1 MAHPAQRRWYLPV
14 FTVAALVLLPLS
26 VLLLSW
32 QTIDHQIWSH
42 LWETQMPRLLG
53 NTLTLVLGV
62 GVGVTLL
69 GVSLAWLT
77 SLCEFP
83 GRRWLDWALML
94 PFAIPAYVLAFVFVG
109 LLDFSGP
116 VQTLLREWFGTG
128 LRLPRVRS
136 TSGVIIVLVLV
147 FYPYVYLLARTAFL
161 AQGKGLMEAARVLGQ
176 SPWQAFWRVALPMA
190 RPAIGA
196 GVALALMETLADF
209 GAVSVFNFDTFT
221 TAIYKTWYGF
231 FSLSSAAQLASLLL
245 LVVMLVLYGERR
257 ARGASRPSNERP
269 RGKAL
274 YHLRGFKAALASGW
288 CGLVFACAFVIP
300 MLQLVAWFW
309 QRGRFD
315 LDERYAGLI
324 VHTLYLGGMAALI
337 TVSVALVLAFAH
349 RLAPTRA
356 IRSGI
361 SLANVGYALPGSVLA
376 VSIMLAFSYLD
387 RELVIPVSGW
397 LGGAGKP
404 LLLGSLSALL
414 LAYLVRFI
422 AVAYGPLENSLA
434 RIRPSLPEAARSLG
448 VSGPRLFCKVY
459 LPLLLPGT
467 LSAALLVFVDVLK
480 EMPATLL
487 MRPFVTFGK
496 TQVGRDIAHSLCPQG
511 KMSAAIGPPEK
522 LDQCFAMAHERR
534 FDHPNR
540 VPLAAD
546 FHLGPVSSRRRH
558 TRQGNGFA

>member
-1 MAHPAQRRWYLPV
+1 
-14 FTVAALVLLPLS
+14 
-26 VLLLSW
+26 
-32 QTIDHQIWSH
+32 
-42 LWETQMPRLLG
+42 MPRLLG

-62 GVGVTLL
+62 GIGVTCWA
-69 GVSLAWLT
+69 SLAWLT

-109 LLDFSGP
+109 LLDFAGP
-116 VQTLLREWFGTG
+116 VQTLLREWFGSG
-128 LRLPRVRS
+128 MRLPRVRS
-136 TSGVIIVLVLV
+136 TGGVILVLVLV

-257 ARGASRPSNERP
+257 ARRQPGEQRTATGQGAVSPARFQ
-269 RGKAL
+269 G
-274 YHLRGFKAALASGW
+274 AAGHGW

-300 MLQLVAWFW
+300 CCNCWCGSGSAGASIWMSVRRADRAHPVPGRHGSADHR
-309 QRGRFD
+309 QRRAA
-315 LDERYAGLI
+315 AGLRPAPGADPGDPCRGQSGQPG
-324 VHTLYLGGMAALI
+324 LCLARLGAGGVDHAG
-337 TVSVALVLAFAH
+337 VQ
-349 RLAPTRA
+349 
-356 IRSGI
+356 
-361 SLANVGYALPGSVLA
+361 LPGPRTGDSA
-376 VSIMLAFSYLD
+376 V
-387 RELVIPVSGW
+387 RW

-448 VSGPRLFCKVY
+448 VSGPRLFFKVY

-487 MRPFVTFGK
+487 MRPFGWDTLAVRIFEMTSEGEWARASLPAL
-496 TQVGRDIAHSLCPQG
+496 TLVLVGLLPVIGLIRRSAHRNS
-511 KMSAAIGPPEK
+511 
-522 LDQCFAMAHERR
+522 
-534 FDHPNR
+534 
-540 VPLAAD
+540 
-546 FHLGPVSSRRRH
+546 
-558 TRQGNGFA
+558 

>member
-1 MAHPAQRRWYLPV
+1 MAHPAQRRWYPLV
-14 FTVAALVLLPLS
+14 FTIAALVLLPLS
-26 VLLLSW
+26 VLLFSW
-32 QTIDHQIWSH
+32 QTIDHEIWSH

-53 NTLTLVLGV
+53 NTVTLVVGV
-62 GVGVTLL
+62 GLGVTLL

-77 SLCEFP
+77 ALCEFP

-109 LLDFSGP
+109 LLDFAGP
-116 VQTLLREWFGTG
+116 VQTLMREWFGTG
-128 LRLPRVRS
+128 IRFPRVRS
-136 TSGVIIVLVLV
+136 TGGVIIVLVLV

-161 AQGKGLMEAARVLGQ
+161 AQGKGLMEAARILGQ
-176 SPWQAFWRVALPMA
+176 SPWHAFWRVALPMA

-245 LVVMLVLYGERR
+245 LAVMLLLYGEHR
-257 ARGASRPSNERP
+257 ARGASRASNERP
-269 RGKAL
+269 RVKAL
-274 YHLRGFKAALASGW
+274 YQLRGIKALAASAW
-288 CGLVFACAFVIP
+288 CGLVFACAFVVP
-300 MLQLVAWFW
+300 LLQLIVWVW

-315 LDERYAGLI
+315 LDERYTGLI
-324 VHTLYLGGMAALI
+324 LHTLYLGGIAALV
-337 TVSVALVLAFAH
+337 TVSVAMILVFAR

-356 IRSGI
+356 IRSGV
-361 SLANVGYALPGSVLA
+361 SLANIGYALPGSVLA

-387 RELVIPVSGW
+387 RELVVPLSSL

-404 LLLGSLSALL
+404 LLLGSLAALV

-422 AVAYGPLENSLA
+422 AVAYGPLENSLS

-448 VSGPRLFCKVY
+448 VSGPRLFFKIY
-459 LPLLLPGT
+459 LPLLIPGA

-487 MRPFVTFGK
+487 MRPFGWDTLAVRIFEMTSEGEWARAALPAL
-496 TQVGRDIAHSLCPQG
+496 TLVGVGLLPVIGLIRRSARPIA
-511 KMSAAIGPPEK
+511 
-522 LDQCFAMAHERR
+522 
-534 FDHPNR
+534 
-540 VPLAAD
+540 
-546 FHLGPVSSRRRH
+546 
-558 TRQGNGFA
+558 

>member
-1 MAHPAQRRWYLPV
+1 VAAWGKFVADTLPV
-14 FTVAALVLLPLS
+14 EVAGKRQAEAIRMMDRAGWNWVYPVAASALSTAPCCARGSTLFPQSLGPPRPTPLVPLVFAIAALVLLPLS

-32 QTIDHQIWSH
+32 QTIDQQIWSH
-42 LWETQMPRLLG
+42 LWDTQMPRLLG

-109 LLDFSGP
+109 LLDFAGP
-116 VQTLLREWFGTG
+116 VQTLLREWFGSG

-136 TSGVIIVLVLV
+136 TGGVILVLVLV

-257 ARGASRPSNERP
+257 ARRQPGEQRTAAGQGAVSPARAQGVAGDR
-269 RGKAL
+269 
-274 YHLRGFKAALASGW
+274 
-288 CGLVFACAFVIP
+288 LV
-300 MLQLVAWFW
+300 
-309 QRGRFD
+309 R
-315 LDERYAGLI
+315 AGLCLCLR
-324 VHTLYLGGMAALI
+324 HSAAA
-337 TVSVALVLAFAH
+337 TAGVVLAA
-349 RLAPTRA
+349 RA
-356 IRSGI
+356 LRSG
-361 SLANVGYALPGSVLA
+361 
-376 VSIMLAFSYLD
+376 
-387 RELVIPVSGW
+387 
-397 LGGAGKP
+397 
-404 LLLGSLSALL
+404 
-414 LAYLVRFI
+414 
-422 AVAYGPLENSLA
+422 
-434 RIRPSLPEAARSLG
+434 
-448 VSGPRLFCKVY
+448 
-459 LPLLLPGT
+459 
-467 LSAALLVFVDVLK
+467 
-480 EMPATLL
+480 
-487 MRPFVTFGK
+487 
-496 TQVGRDIAHSLCPQG
+496 
-511 KMSAAIGPPEK
+511 
-522 LDQCFAMAHERR
+522 
-534 FDHPNR
+534 
-540 VPLAAD
+540 
-546 FHLGPVSSRRRH
+546 
-558 TRQGNGFA
+558 

>member
-1 MAHPAQRRWYLPV
+1 MAHPAQRRWYPLV
-14 FTVAALVLLPLS
+14 FAIAALVLLPLS
-26 VLLLSW
+26 VLFFSW
-32 QTIDHQIWSH
+32 QTIDQQIWSH
-42 LWETQMPRLLG
+42 LWDTQMPRLLG
-53 NTLTLVLGV
+53 NTLTLVVGV
-62 GVGVTLL
+62 GIGVTLL

-109 LLDFSGP
+109 LLDFAGP
-116 VQTLLREWFGTG
+116 VQTLLREWFGSG

-136 TSGVIIVLVLV
+136 TGGVILVLVLV

-231 FSLSSAAQLASLLL
+231 FSLSTAAQLASLLL
-245 LVVMLVLYGERR
+245 LVVMVVLYGERR
-257 ARGASRPSNERP
+257 ARGANRASNERP
-269 RGKAL
+269 RVKAL
-274 YHLRGFKAALASGW
+274 YHLRGFKALAATGW

-300 MLQLVAWFW
+300 MLQLVVWFW

-337 TVSVALVLAFAH
+337 TVSVALLLAFAR
-349 RLAPTRA
+349 RLAPTRV
-356 IRSGI
+356 IRSGV
-361 SLANVGYALPGSVLA
+361 SLANLGYALPGSVLA

-387 RELVIPVSGW
+387 RELVVPLW
-397 LGGAGKP
+397 GKP
-404 LLLGSLSALL
+404 LLLGSLSALI

-422 AVAYGPLENSLA
+422 AVAYGPLESSLA

-448 VSGPRLFCKVY
+448 VSGPRLFFKVY

-487 MRPFVTFGK
+487 MRPFGWDTLAVRIFEMTSEGEWARASLPAL
-496 TQVGRDIAHSLCPQG
+496 TLVLVGLLPVIGLIRRSAHRN
-511 KMSAAIGPPEK
+511 A
-522 LDQCFAMAHERR
+522 
-534 FDHPNR
+534 
-540 VPLAAD
+540 
-546 FHLGPVSSRRRH
+546 
-558 TRQGNGFA
+558 